1 MKIEICLE
9 SVESVLIAERGGADR
24 VEFCAD
30 LFEGGITPSL
40 GSFKVARANSTIEM
54 SVIIRPRGGDFCYSD
69 LEFAAMEE
77 DIKLFKEAGADCVV
91 LGILTP
97 EGEIDVERTKQLID
111 LARPMEVTFHR
122 AFDVTKD
129 AFKSLDTLI
138 ELGVDRVLTS
148 GLEPTVSEG
157 LDTLIELVKLAG
169 DKIIVMPGCGL
180 TERNFAPLHAKIGAK
195 EYHLLLPGSVESKML
210 FRNPDIYMGGMLRQ
224 AEYLITHTDLERV
237 KAVTKAKLWGES

>member
-1 MKIEICLE
+1 VKIEICLE

-40 GSFKVARANSTIEM
+40 GAFKVARANSKIAM

-69 LEFAAMEE
+69 LEFASMEE

-97 EGEIDVERTKQLID
+97 DGEIDIKRTKKLVN

-129 AFKSLDTLI
+129 PFRSLDTLI
-138 ELGVDRVLTS
+138 DMGIDRVLTS
-148 GLEPTVSEG
+148 GLEPTVTEG
-157 LDTLIELVKLAG
+157 LDTLIELVKRAG
-169 DKIIVMPGCGL
+169 DNIIVMPGCGL
-180 TERNFAPLHAKIGAK
+180 TERNFANLHAKIGAK
-195 EYHLLLPGSVESKML
+195 EYHLLLPGSVESKMI
-210 FRNPDIYMGGMLRQ
+210 FRHPDIYMGGMLRQ
-224 AEYLITHTDLERV
+224 GEYSITHTDQERV
-237 KAVTKAKLWGES
+237 EAVTALRAKL

>member
-9 SVESVLIAERGGADR
+9 SVESVLIAEKGGADR

-40 GSFKVARANSTIEM
+40 GSFKVAKANSSIEM
-54 SVIIRPRGGDFCYSD
+54 AVIIRPRGGDFCYSD
-69 LEFAAMEE
+69 LEFATMEE

-97 EGEIDVERTKQLID
+97 EGEIDVERTKKLID

-122 AFDVTKD
+122 AFDVTQD

-157 LDTLIELVKLAG
+157 LDTLIELVKRAG

-180 TERNFAPLHAKIGAK
+180 TERNLAPLHSKIGAK
-195 EYHLLLPGSVESKML
+195 EYHLFLPGSIESKML

-237 KAVTKAKLWGES
+237 KAVTEAKP

>member
-40 GSFKVARANSTIEM
+40 GAFKVARANSKIAM

-69 LEFAAMEE
+69 LEFASMEE

-97 EGEIDVERTKQLID
+97 DGEIDIKRTKKLVN

-157 LDTLIELVKLAG
+157 LDTLIELVKRAG

-180 TERNFAPLHAKIGAK
+180 TERNFAALHAKIGAK
-195 EYHLLLPGSVESKML
+195 EYHLLLPGSVESRML
-210 FRNPDIYMGGMLRQ
+210 FRNPNIYMGGMLRQ

-237 KAVTKAKLWGES
+237 KAVTEAKP

>member
-40 GSFKVARANSTIEM
+40 GAFKVARANSTIAM

-69 LEFAAMEE
+69 LGFATMEE

-91 LGILTP
+91 VGILTP
-97 EGEIDVERTKQLID
+97 EGEIDVERTKKLVD

-122 AFDVTKD
+122 AFDVTRD
-129 AFKSLDTLI
+129 PFRSLDILI
-138 ELGVDRVLTS
+138 DLGVERVLTS
-148 GLEPTVSEG
+148 GLEPTASEG
-157 LDTLIELVKLAG
+157 LYTLIELVKRAG

-180 TERNFAPLHAKIGAK
+180 TERNFATLHSKIGAK
-195 EYHLLLPGSVESKML
+195 EYHLLLPGSVESKMV

-224 AEYLITHTDLERV
+224 AEYSITHTDQERV
-237 KAVTKAKLWGES
+237 EAVTTLAAKL

>member
-40 GSFKVARANSTIEM
+40 GAFKVARANSKIAM

-69 LEFAAMEE
+69 LEFASMEE

-97 EGEIDVERTKQLID
+97 DGEIDIKRTKKLVN

-129 AFKSLDTLI
+129 PFRSLDTLI
-138 ELGVDRVLTS
+138 DMGIDRVLTS
-148 GLEPTVSEG
+148 GLEPTVTEG
-157 LDTLIELVKLAG
+157 LDTLIELVKRAG
-169 DKIIVMPGCGL
+169 DNIIVMPGCGL
-180 TERNFAPLHAKIGAK
+180 TERNLGLKSTTSCYRGV
-195 EYHLLLPGSVESKML
+195 LN
-210 FRNPDIYMGGMLRQ
+210 RR
-224 AEYLITHTDLERV
+224 
-237 KAVTKAKLWGES
+237 

>member
-40 GSFKVARANSTIEM
+40 GAFKVARANSKIAM

-69 LEFAAMEE
+69 LEFASMEE

-97 EGEIDVERTKQLID
+97 DGEIDIKRTKKLVN

-129 AFKSLDTLI
+129 PFRSLDTLI
-138 ELGVDRVLTS
+138 DMGIDRVLTS
-148 GLEPTVSEG
+148 GLEPTVTEG
-157 LDTLIELVKLAG
+157 L
-169 DKIIVMPGCGL
+169 
-180 TERNFAPLHAKIGAK
+180 
-195 EYHLLLPGSVESKML
+195 
-210 FRNPDIYMGGMLRQ
+210 
-224 AEYLITHTDLERV
+224 
-237 KAVTKAKLWGES
+237 

>member
-9 SVESVLIAERGGADR
+9 SVESVLIAEKGGADR

-40 GSFKVARANSTIEM
+40 GSFKVAKANSSIEM
-54 SVIIRPRGGDFCYSD
+54 AVIIRPRGGDFCYSD
-69 LEFAAMEE
+69 LEFATMQE

-97 EGEIDVERTKQLID
+97 EGEIDVERTKKLID

-157 LDTLIELVKLAG
+157 LDTLIELVKRAG

-180 TERNFAPLHAKIGAK
+180 TERNFAALHAKIGAK
-195 EYHLLLPGSVESKML
+195 EYHLLLPGSVESRML

-237 KAVTKAKLWGES
+237 KAVTEAKP